1 MNVHNPGQMPLALIL
16 SKTHKQ
22 LLKDTFELLQKQL
35 PLWSTYMVEYD
46 LEEITGHTMEELKEN
61 IDGFLSNNFSP
72 NGLQGLQGSDFIK
85 MITSEY
91 YNEIESYENTNR
103 YLVEAYNNLRKFL

>member
-1 MNVHNPGQMPLALIL
+1 M

-72 NGLQGLQGSDFIK
+72 NGLQESDFIK

-91 YNEIESYENTNR
+91 YNEIESYENINR
-103 YLVEAYNNLRKFL
+103 YLVEAYNNLRKIL